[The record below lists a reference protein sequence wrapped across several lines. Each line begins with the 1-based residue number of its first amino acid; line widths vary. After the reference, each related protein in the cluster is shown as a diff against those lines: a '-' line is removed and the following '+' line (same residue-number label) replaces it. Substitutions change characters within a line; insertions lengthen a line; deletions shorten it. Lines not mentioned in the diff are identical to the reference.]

1 MPIHYAEDAG
11 SGTAILT
18 LRGPLGWADYEAL
31 CAPMMALRDR
41 CGSLKVIEVIESFAG
56 FEDGLGDRIETA
68 CTQGGAQGF
77 LADLT
82 HVAIVSDIGWFCP
95 VLSVSLS
102 RGFALRSFALADFD
116 SARAWML
123 SASVPPNA
131 GPAARMDRA

>member
-1 MPIHYAEDAG
+1 MPIHYAEDAA

-18 LRGPLGWADYEAL
+18 LRGPLGWADYAAL
-31 CAPMMALRDR
+31 CAPMMVLRDR
-41 CGSLKVIEVIESFAG
+41 CGTLKVIEVIESFAG
-56 FEDGLGDRIETA
+56 FEDGLGGRIETA
-68 CTQGGAQGF
+68 CARPRAKAL
-77 LADLT
+77 LAAVT

-102 RGFALRSFALADFD
+102 RGFALRSFALADLD

-131 GPAARMDRA
+131 GPAVRLDRA

>member
-1 MPIHYAEDAG
+1 MPIHYAEDAA
-11 SGTAILT
+11 SATAILT
-18 LRGPLGWADYEAL
+18 LRGPLGWADYAAL

-41 CGSLKVIEVIESFAG
+41 CGPLKVIEVIESFAG
-56 FEDGLGDRIETA
+56 FEDGLEDWIETA
-68 CTQGGAQGF
+68 CAQGGAQGF

-131 GPAARMDRA
+131 GPAVRMDRA